1 MTDITEI
8 KKLLNN
14 KLIKNLG
21 NLDWGRTIAPFN
33 EMIIKNIY
41 KDQETLEVNGENSGY
56 DLIVNGQRIQCKVRQ
71 VDGDTPFSK
80 SVYLSTTRRH
90 SVKNFHKNVNGQ
102 VCYSDDEF
110 DFLFVTLVWA
120 GNRDVNDWYAT
131 LIPVDELKAD
141 RKGNLKTSVSA
152 KLLKQYEVKDFFN

>member
-1 MTDITEI
+1 MADI

-14 KLIKNLG
+14 KLIKSLG

-33 EMIIKNIY
+33 EQIIRKIY
-41 KDQETLEVNGENSGY
+41 EDQECLEVNCENSGY
-56 DLIVNGQRIQCKVRQ
+56 DIIVNGQRIQCKIRQ

-90 SVKNFHKNVNGQ
+90 SIKNFNKNVSGQ
-102 VCYSDDEF
+102 ICYSDDEF

-120 GNRDVNDWYAT
+120 GNRDVNEWYAS
-131 LIPVDELKAD
+131 LIPVEELKAD
-141 RKGNLKTSVSA
+141 RKGNLKTSVSS
-152 KLLKQYEVKDFFN
+152 KLLKKYEVKDFFQNI